1 MYFSYCKKSYVTSV
15 THKQAMNQE
24 IFAFLVIVSKL
35 SCAKINTSIFENLC
49 QVFWEI
55 SLHKW
60 VFMQVFSIIFIS
72 NK

>member
-1 MYFSYCKKSYVTSV
+1 
-15 THKQAMNQE
+15 MNQE

-35 SCAKINTSIFENLC
+35 FCAKINTSIFENLC

-55 SLHKW
+55 NFHKW